1 MKFLQEENFDNKVSV
16 ITEAAEEGKDPEV
29 FLEGIFLQANIK
41 NRNGRIY
48 PMDIMEP
55 EVERYK
61 KEYVDTN
68 RALGELGHGCFVY
81 DTFDVLT
88 PNGWVPFRDIHVGD
102 KVVGM
107 NENGGWCLTT
117 VTQKIEGQEP
127 SDSFVYHF
135 TGRHID
141 STVTANHRFYC
152 LDRNDNIVVKTA
164 EELYQNSSHLR
175 IIKRM
180 NPFYDGFKESVTIP
194 ACNEDESRYFGNSF
208 GDMTQPLTLNAKDF
222 CAFLGFWLAEGAI
235 SGNQVIVS
243 QNSGDVAEE
252 YKQLLD
258 RMGFAY
264 SVKYKHTDVGTVNEI
279 ITFTDRRVAQ
289 FLIPLGTK
297 YEKFVP
303 QIIKELN
310 PDSLMELLVWFAKGD
325 GRKYEYESERKALFR
340 DVFSVSEQLVHD
352 LNYIAIK
359 CGFSGKIR
367 TQISK
372 YDYVFADHLIES
384 AKKSPLFIF
393 TLSDV
398 SGIHLDRRF
407 LKIEKIKSPTNKA
420 YCLTTESHNFY
431 VRDNGKQY
439 LSGNSGGPNIILDR
453 VSHQI
458 TDIWRDGDYFKAR
471 AKILDTP
478 FGRIAKALI
487 LEGIQLGV
495 SSRALGSVIR
505 RNGTDYVG
513 KDFKII
519 TAGDIVFEPSAQ
531 SAFPKGIVMEDLD
544 WVYDE
549 AKGEYVPASEIEPAD
564 MVEVPRALAE
574 ELLAKR
580 QLSALADMLKK
591 AK

>member
-68 RALGELGHGCFVY
+68 RALGELGH
-81 DTFDVLT
+81 
-88 PNGWVPFRDIHVGD
+88 PF
-102 KVVGM
+102 
-107 NENGGWCLTT
+107 T
-117 VTQKIEGQEP
+117 
-127 SDSFVYHF
+127 
-135 TGRHID
+135 
-141 STVTANHRFYC
+141 
-152 LDRNDNIVVKTA
+152 
-164 EELYQNSSHLR
+164 NS
-175 IIKRM
+175 
-180 NPFYDGFKESVTIP
+180 
-194 ACNEDESRYFGNSF
+194 
-208 GDMTQPLTLNAKDF
+208 
-222 CAFLGFWLAEGAI
+222 
-235 SGNQVIVS
+235 
-243 QNSGDVAEE
+243 
-252 YKQLLD
+252 
-258 RMGFAY
+258 
-264 SVKYKHTDVGTVNEI
+264 
-279 ITFTDRRVAQ
+279 
-289 FLIPLGTK
+289 
-297 YEKFVP
+297 
-303 QIIKELN
+303 
-310 PDSLMELLVWFAKGD
+310 
-325 GRKYEYESERKALFR
+325 
-340 DVFSVSEQLVHD
+340 
-352 LNYIAIK
+352 
-359 CGFSGKIR
+359 
-367 TQISK
+367 
-372 YDYVFADHLIES
+372 
-384 AKKSPLFIF
+384 
-393 TLSDV
+393 
-398 SGIHLDRRF
+398 
-407 LKIEKIKSPTNKA
+407 
-420 YCLTTESHNFY
+420 
-431 VRDNGKQY
+431 
-439 LSGNSGGPNIILDR
+439 PNINLDR

-458 TDIWRDGDYFKAR
+458 VDIWRDGDYFKAK
-471 AKILDTP
+471 AKLLDTP
-478 FGRIAKALI
+478 FGKIAKALV

-549 AKGEYVPASEIEPAD
+549 VKGEYVPASEIEPAD